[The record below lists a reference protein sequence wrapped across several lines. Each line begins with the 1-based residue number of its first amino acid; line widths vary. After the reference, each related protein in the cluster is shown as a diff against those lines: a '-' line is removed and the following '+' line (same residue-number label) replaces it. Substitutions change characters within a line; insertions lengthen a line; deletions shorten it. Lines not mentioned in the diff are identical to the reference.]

1 MLYILILITIFILTL
16 TLYLFL
22 MSFKHLNVIDHYIG
36 ARKNSNLPKYIFGI
50 SFLVFL
56 GILFLFLKQL
66 SSYQKRTSVDL
77 PTETNFTN
85 NQRIYAPEFQQL
97 LVETY
102 PETQN
107 YYFLY
112 TGSDKSAKTLETIAK
127 NIRKDNCSI
136 PCTINFYD
144 DVNAFTID
152 RKRVD
157 IIDPEK
163 MRGWNTQNYIFVADH
178 YLGYL
183 TAAQY
188 PSFAYY
194 PDKDMYYQELV
205 QNTK

>member
-1 MLYILILITIFILTL
+1 MLYVLILITIFILTFV
-16 TLYLFL
+16 LYFFL
-22 MSFKHLNVIDHYIG
+22 MSFKHLTVIDHYIG
-36 ARKNSNLPKYIFGI
+36 VEKNSNLPKYIFGI
-50 SFLVFL
+50 SFLIFL

-66 SSYQKRTSVDL
+66 SSYQKKVSMNL
-77 PTETNFTN
+77 NTETKFTN

-112 TGSDKSAKTLETIAK
+112 TGSDKSAKKLENIAK

-157 IIDPEK
+157 ITDPEK
-163 MRGWNTQNYIFVADH
+163 MGEWNTQHYIFVADH

-183 TAAQY
+183 NAAQY

-194 PDKDMYYQELV
+194 PDKDMYYQELLK
-205 QNTK
+205 NTK